1 MPVIWGFDLSE
12 MKWSAFGHKNMF
24 DRRWHL
30 RKERFIV
37 YQLAM
42 LIGLAAECTATYS
55 LSKYEKQQEHIEN
68 WTGGRAT
75 VKNNDIIDAEILT
88 IIFCVF
94 VATIFGADFFFLLF
108 FPRRRYPSWYV
119 RTKKAMAVVISA
131 GMLAAALMST
141 IVVATGEADVRDVGP
156 EEAQALTD
164 LFFRPPLQY
173 NKWAVNIAYVCLLW
187 PAFLA
192 TAASTVIMFIAADHD
207 ERHGTEPKDLGS
219 LSEKTSNGSRT

>member
-12 MKWSAFGHKNMF
+12 MKWNAFGHKNMF

-119 RTKKAMAVVISA
+119 RTKEAMAVVITA

-192 TAASTVIMFIAADHD
+192 TAA
-207 ERHGTEPKDLGS
+207 R
-219 LSEKTSNGSRT
+219 